1 MEVTSNGDALIGVGT
16 NKLEDV
22 WLHFSRLKDKIITFL
37 LSGFGNRC
45 TQPKGPREP
54 PVKWT

>member
-1 MEVTSNGDALIGVGT
+1 M
-16 NKLEDV
+16 V
-22 WLHFSRLKDKIITFL
+22 WFARNAASICRTEGNFQMPFIPSKEKQTPLRAFL